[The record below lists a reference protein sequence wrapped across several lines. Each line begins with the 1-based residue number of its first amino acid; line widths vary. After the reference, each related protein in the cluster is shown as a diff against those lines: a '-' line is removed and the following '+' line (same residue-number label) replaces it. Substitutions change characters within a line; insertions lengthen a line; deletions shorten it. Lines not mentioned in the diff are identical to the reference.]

1 VTAALAWTTVALS
14 IAGIIGLVLILM
26 IALVRAQKSRRYRIG
41 LFVERDVEEP
51 EQLEEYEPPG

>member
-1 VTAALAWTTVALS
+1 MTAALAWTTVALS